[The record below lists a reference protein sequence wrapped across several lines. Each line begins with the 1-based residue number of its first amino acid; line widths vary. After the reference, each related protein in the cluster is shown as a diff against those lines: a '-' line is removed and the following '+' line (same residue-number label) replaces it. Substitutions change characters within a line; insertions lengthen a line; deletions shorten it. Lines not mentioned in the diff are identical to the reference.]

1 MRRYRVPRSAPR
13 VPELL
18 YPTYHFHETRNLIFA
33 DTNTTSTRKCSRP
46 NESCSDD
53 ERASRKMHAVAT
65 ELATAMSL
73 TTPSND
79 AAAHE
84 GSVTHETD
92 GTNESEFQ
100 TILFKSKKRRRRA
113 STSQGPAAHTGPRP
127 SAAPTAMPA
136 HVAPGLLMPSQ
147 RLGPLLLVK
156 SNGKLKLQLELAIA
170 KR

>member
-1 MRRYRVPRSAPR
+1 M
-13 VPELL
+13 
-18 YPTYHFHETRNLIFA
+18 
-33 DTNTTSTRKCSRP
+33 NTTSTRKCSRP

-53 ERASRKMHAVAT
+53 EGASRKMHAVAT
-65 ELATAMSL
+65 ERATATSL
-73 TTPSND
+73 TTPSNE

-84 GSVTHETD
+84 DSVTHETD

-100 TILFKSKKRRRRA
+100 TILFKSKKRRQRA

-127 SAAPTAMPA
+127 STAPTAMPA
-136 HVAPGLLMPSQ
+136 HVAPGLLMPSE